1 MGANAHVL
9 VRFCSWSKKKKWAA
23 TLIVSAFTFI
33 SPVSSS
39 MMAPAGEQ
47 IAGEFGITNS
57 SVIALLTSV
66 FVAAYGESL
75 AMTSCTWEALMTWDI
90 SSLWSSAPRSSQ
102 RVIRSLQG
110 VAVSEPVVFRCV
122 GTHCCLQCIA

>member
-75 AMTSCTWEALMTWDI
+75 AMTSCTWEALMNWGHI
-90 SSLWSSAPRSSQ
+90 QPLVLCSWVLSASYT
-102 RVIRSLQG
+102 
-110 VAVSEPVVFRCV
+110 VAP
-122 GTHCCLQCIA
+122 GCCS